1 MSLKEQAVLVQW
13 SCSMPSGT
21 KRDKEITNRVAHG
34 IHGSG
39 QNGKK
44 MGNYNKIIVHNDYL
58 RPFRTVRSGIED
70 HIREWTVPWLTDL
83 DLLPSK
89 HIMDFSKFFR
99 DEKSR
104 WDAKIQW
111 LSEKY
116 PDEVQ
121 EEAKKRLMSADG
133 SQSAFRDD
141 DYLDRDSFLARFSL
155 GMRFIPVSDADDL
168 DIRVH
173 VGEVQ
178 EDLIR
183 KFVRA
188 DMEKE
193 LLDTHKEL
201 CMRIKKHVTHMRDIV
216 SKDSKIFDTMVQG
229 VSRLAET
236 IPALN
241 FTGDPMLDDIAQDIH
256 NELTVDSNVLRN
268 SESVKNRVQTKADEI
283 LRKLGK
289 INVT

>member
-1 MSLKEQAVLVQW
+1 MSLKGQAILVQW
-13 SCSMPSGT
+13 SCGIPSGT
-21 KRDKEITNRVAHG
+21 KRDKEITNRVAHR
-34 IHGSG
+34 IHGSS
-39 QNGKK
+39 QNGKR

-58 RPFRTVRSGIED
+58 RPFRTVRSGID
-70 HIREWTVPWLTDL
+70 DYLHQWTVPWLTDL

-89 HIMDFSKFFR
+89 NLMDFSSFFR
-99 DEKSR
+99 NEKSK
-104 WDAKIQW
+104 WDHHIQL

-121 EEAKKRLMSADG
+121 EEARNRLTSNDG
-133 SQSAFRDD
+133 SQSAFRDE
-141 DYLDRDSFLARFSL
+141 DYLDKDSFLARFSL

-173 VGEVQ
+173 VGESQ
-178 EDLIR
+178 EAVIR
-183 KFVRA
+183 QSVRD

-241 FTGDPMLDDIAQDIH
+241 FTGDPMLDDIAQDIR

-268 SESVKNRVQTKADEI
+268 SEFVKSRVQTKADDI

>member
-1 MSLKEQAVLVQW
+1 MTSF
-13 SCSMPSGT
+13 
-21 KRDKEITNRVAHG
+21 
-34 IHGSG
+34 
-39 QNGKK
+39 
-44 MGNYNKIIVHNDYL
+44 YNKIIVHNDYL